1 MSTVPSK
8 VSNKTLYS
16 QARETVSN
24 VHELMRREGKAGDV
38 LVDLKKVQ
46 EPVTQA
52 TCVSKGAVVCIN

>member
-1 MSTVPSK
+1 M
-8 VSNKTLYS
+8 YS

-24 VHELMRREGKAGDV
+24 VHELMRREAKAGDV